1 MAFRVQPEASSRAMS
16 ACQSIVMGPILTE
29 IRKNM
34 QGGSVT
40 DIRYNSGVHLGT
52 RLKRVMALRNVDV
65 KQLARRTGKAPST
78 IYDIL
83 RGDHEPKDLHKF
95 AAALG
100 ARMRYL
106 ETGKGEPLEEG
117 TQTAVVAHSDEVH
130 IPQLD
135 VSASMGDGQYPPDHV
150 DPVQVITVK
159 LNDLRRQVSFSAP
172 ENLNIITGLGDSM
185 EPTFKDGDI
194 LLIDT
199 GVKAFEVDAVY
210 VLFLNGK
217 LYVKTIQRRPNGTF
231 RMISDNRKYDSYDLQ
246 PEDQIAIQGRVILAW
261 NARKL

>member
-1 MAFRVQPEASSRAMS
+1 
-16 ACQSIVMGPILTE
+16 
-29 IRKNM
+29 M

-40 DIRYNSGVHLGT
+40 DIRYNCCMHQGGRIKKL
-52 RLKRVMALRNVDV
+52 MDLRGMDV
-65 KQLARRTGKAPST
+65 KELARRTGKAAST

-83 RGDHEPKDLHKF
+83 RGDHQPKDLHKF
-95 AAALG
+95 AVALG
-100 ARMRYL
+100 GRMRYL

-117 TQTAVVAHSDEVH
+117 SQTAVVVHSDEVH

-135 VSASMGDGQYPPDHV
+135 VSAGMGNGQYPPDHV

-159 LNDLRRQVSFSAP
+159 LKDLRRQVSFSAP

-199 GVKAFEVDAVY
+199 GIRAFEVDAVY

-231 RMISDNRKYDSYDLQ
+231 RMISDNRKYDSYDLTSSD
-246 PEDQIAIQGRVILAW
+246 EISIQGRVILAW